1 MNFACTQENLAQGL
15 ALVAHVAGKNA
26 NLPILSHVLLQTDGG
41 NLRISAT
48 NLEMATSVL
57 VRGKVEQP
65 GDFTVPAKLFQDYIG
80 LLGEGK
86 VELLVKSDQLEIRAD
101 GKTTNMKGL
110 PAAEFP
116 LIPRLAKELSFRLEA
131 EPLRQAI
138 AQVAFAV
145 SASDSRPELSGV
157 ACFFNYQG
165 AKDSLVMAATDSY
178 RLAERQ
184 LHLATGAGSDVE
196 KKCIIPARAMQEIGR
211 VLSSYKDEVG
221 MPQFM
226 EWSMTESQ
234 LAVSFGNVELVSRL
248 IEGSFPDYRQIIPKQ
263 FRTNCRV
270 KRSELMK
277 AIRAASLFSRQGIY
291 DVLFEM
297 STEGMLTVSSADTGT
312 GAHTAKLHAIVEG
325 ESNKVTLNFKY
336 MNDGL
341 GIMETEFVVLHV
353 IDAMNA
359 VVVKP
364 ADKEGLQYVVMPIRQ

>member
-15 ALVAHVAGKNA
+15 SLVAHVAGKNA

-65 GDFTVPAKLFQDYIG
+65 GEFTVPSKLFQDYVG
-80 LLGEGK
+80 LLAEGK
-86 VELLVKSDQLEIRAD
+86 VELTLKDDQLEIRAD
-101 GKTTNMKGL
+101 GKTTSIKGL
-110 PAAEFP
+110 AATEFP
-116 LIPRLAKELSFRLEA
+116 LIPRLAKELSFRIEA

-138 AQVAFAV
+138 SQVAFAV
-145 SASDSRPELSGV
+145 SVSDSRPELGGV
-157 ACFFNYQG
+157 ACFFNAQG
-165 AKDSLVMAATDSY
+165 GKDSLVMAATDSY

-184 LHLATGAGSDVE
+184 ANLVTGAGSDVE

-211 VLSSYKDEVG
+211 ILSGYKDEVG
-221 MPQFM
+221 MPQFI

-248 IEGSFPDYRQIIPKQ
+248 IEGSFPDYKQIIPKQ

-270 KRSELMK
+270 KRTELMK

-312 GAHTAKLHAIVEG
+312 GMHTAKLHAVVEG

-341 GIMETEFVVLHV
+341 SIMETDFVVLHV

-364 ADKEGLQYVVMPIRQ
+364 ADKEGFQYVVMPIRQ